1 MSRLLRRQRIKPA
14 LSVLPLVALTT
25 LFLVAA
31 PLAFART
38 WKSSDGVYSV
48 DAEYV
53 GAKDGKVSLRKP
65 NGDVIEVPLARL
77 SAEDQAYV
85 AKQAVATDESST
97 PAVATSP
104 SPQKQRFSQLVQLSG
119 RLRTASE
126 VLRAYKLFLQDDRIA
141 EPDRKAAEEQLPV
154 WEERAKK
161 RMERVGSRWLEPAE
175 ANDLKRQAR
184 QLIEEA
190 MRLLEVG
197 QDEAA
202 IDKCVKA
209 SKLDPDAILADFLLG
224 LGYALVACDAEDANR
239 HFAECVR
246 RDPQH
251 VSALNNLALSEVRLR
266 QYTQALAHWQAAL
279 KVAPAAPEIIQNLG
293 RLLHLA
299 NQRRILLPTE
309 VQRQFSDLYAA
320 AAISADAKEFNSRVG
335 WLYLGHYAP
344 LGEQSVSGKDVKNKL
359 IRIGSGTGFVVHP
372 EYILT
377 NRHVVEDCAG
387 LLVVP
392 PGEGNH
398 ELLASV
404 VGVADGEDD
413 DLAVIHCKGLA
424 APPLPFIR
432 ADLAPRGSEIMVLGF
447 PGMLPGKTPSL
458 KATRGVIAGLPD
470 ASYNAYTLD
479 AITNPGSSGGP
490 ICDVTGSVL
499 GIHCG
504 RTNLQPLSSQPVID
518 YQLGIPHS
526 RALPLLKKLI
536 PGYKQLPPNA
546 NRKDWSDVDG
556 MVSRS
561 TVLIWCQS
569 VESVGGI
576 SGKREAP
583 KGARPFEDRWCMTCG
598 RSLYIKCPTCNG
610 TGIAVAAPLTIVK
623 SISGGGTEHR
633 NRYPEKV
640 TCWSC
645 RGTAKVKCPD
655 CVEGLEIRLGATR
668 P

>member
-1 MSRLLRRQRIKPA
+1 MSKLLRRQRIKPA
-14 LSVLPLVALTT
+14 LYVLPLVALTS
-25 LFLVAA
+25 LFLVASPQA
-31 PLAFART
+31 STRT
-38 WKSSDGVYSV
+38 WKSSDGVYSI

-53 GAKDGKVSLRKP
+53 GVKGGKLSLRKP

-85 AKQAVATDESST
+85 AKQAVPTEEAST
-97 PAVATSP
+97 PAAATSP
-104 SPQKQRFSQLVQLSG
+104 PPQKQTLSQLLNLSG

-126 VLRAYKLFLQDDRIA
+126 VVRAYKLFLQNEQIVKS
-141 EPDRKAAEEQLPV
+141 DRKAAEEQLPV

-161 RMERVGSRWLEPAE
+161 NMVRVGSRWLDPAE
-175 ANDLKRQAR
+175 ANVLKLQVR

-202 IDKCVKA
+202 VKKCVKA

-224 LGYALVACDAEDANR
+224 LGYALVACDAKDANR

-251 VSALNNLALSEVRLR
+251 VSALNNLAISEVRLR
-266 QYTQALAHWQAAL
+266 QYTQALAHWRAAL

-299 NQRRILLPTE
+299 KQRRILLPTE
-309 VQRQFSDLYAA
+309 VQRQFSDLYAE

-335 WLYLGHYAP
+335 WLNLGYYAP
-344 LGEQSVSGKDVKNKL
+344 IGEQSVSGKDVKNKL
-359 IRIGSGTGFVVHP
+359 IRIASGTGFVVHP

-377 NRHVVEDCAG
+377 NRHVVEGCAG

-392 PGEGNH
+392 PGEENH
-398 ELLASV
+398 ELPASV
-404 VGVADGEDD
+404 VGVADGEDN
-413 DLAVIHCKGLA
+413 DLAVIYCKGLS

-432 ADLAPRGSEIMVLGF
+432 ADLASRGTEIMVFGF
-447 PGMLPGKTPSL
+447 PGMNQGKTPSL
-458 KATRGVIAGLPD
+458 KSTRGSISGLPD
-470 ASYNAYTLD
+470 ASHNAYTSN
-479 AITNPGSSGGP
+479 AITNPGNSGGP
-490 ICDVTGSVL
+490 ICDATGSVL
-499 GIHCG
+499 GIHYAA
-504 RTNLQPLSSQPVID
+504 TNSLAKD
-518 YQLGIPHS
+518 YALHIPHS
-526 RALPLLKKLI
+526 RALPLLARWI
-536 PGYKQLPPNA
+536 PDYEPPLPNTETKQ
-546 NRKDWSDVDG
+546 WSDVDG

-561 TVLIWCQS
+561 TVLIWVQS

-583 KGARPFEDRWCMTCG
+583 KGARPLEDRWCMTCNRTG
-598 RSLYIKCPTCNG
+598 LSKCATCQG
-610 TGIAVAAPLTIVK
+610 TGVAVAAPMTIVM
-623 SISGGGTEHR
+623 SIGSTGTKHW
-633 NRYPEKV
+633 NAFPEKV

-645 RGTAKVKCPD
+645 SGTAKAKCPD
-655 CVEGLEIRLGATR
+655 CIDGIEVGLQ
-668 P
+668 

>member
-14 LSVLPLVALTT
+14 LLVLPLVAITT

-31 PLAFART
+31 PPAFVRT
-38 WKSSDGVYSV
+38 WKSSDGVYSL

-104 SPQKQRFSQLVQLSG
+104 SPQKQRFTQLVQLSG

-126 VLRAYKLFLQDDRIA
+126 VFIAYKMFLQDDRIA

-161 RMERVGSRWLEPAE
+161 RMERVGLRWLEPAE
-175 ANDLKRQAR
+175 ANDLRRQAR
-184 QLIEEA
+184 QLTEEA
-190 MRLLEVG
+190 LRLLEVG

-224 LGYALVACDAEDANR
+224 LGYALVSCDAKDANR

-246 RDPQH
+246 RDPRH

-266 QYTQALAHWQAAL
+266 EYTQALAHWQAAL
-279 KVAPAAPEIIQNLG
+279 EVAPAAPEVIQNLG

-299 NQRRILLPTE
+299 KQGRVRLPTGVQRR
-309 VQRQFSDLYAA
+309 FSDLYAA
-320 AAISADAKEFNSRVG
+320 ASVSADAKQFNSGFG
-335 WLYLGHYAP
+335 WLYMGYYAP
-344 LGEQSVSGKDVKNKL
+344 LGEQSVSGKDAKNKL
-359 IRIGSGTGFVVHP
+359 VKMGSGTGFVVHP
-372 EYILT
+372 EYVLT
-377 NRHVVEDCAG
+377 NRHVVKGCAG

-392 PGEGNH
+392 PGEENH
-398 ELLASV
+398 ELPASV

-424 APPLPFIR
+424 VPPLPFIK
-432 ADLAPRGSEIMVLGF
+432 ADLAPRGTEIMVLGF
-447 PGMLPGKTPSL
+447 PSMLQGKTPSL
-458 KATRGVIAGLPD
+458 KATRGTIAGLPD
-470 ASYNAYTLD
+470 ESYNAYALD
-479 AITNPGSSGGP
+479 ATTNPGSSGGP
-490 ICDVTGSVL
+490 ICDATGNVL

-504 RTNLQPLSSQPVID
+504 RVRPETSQPSMTYGYGV
-518 YQLGIPHS
+518 PHS

-536 PGYKQLPPNA
+536 PGYEQLPPNA
-546 NRKDWSDVDG
+546 NKRQWSDVDG

-561 TVLIWCQS
+561 TVLIWVQS
-569 VESVGGI
+569 VEAVGGI
-576 SGKREAP
+576 SRKQKAP
-583 KGARPFEDRWCMTCG
+583 DGTRPFEDRWCMTCYG
-598 RSLYIKCPTCNG
+598 RGTVECPVRGCANG
-610 TGIAVAAPLTIVK
+610 TVGDYRLETTTFP
-623 SISGGGTEHR
+623 EHR
-633 NRYPEKV
+633 SFVVRKV
-640 TCWSC
+640 AIRVPCKTC
-645 RGTAKVKCPD
+645 RGKGVVPCLD
-655 CVEGLEIRLGATR
+655 CDHGIDRSVR
-668 P
+668 

>member
-1 MSRLLRRQRIKPA
+1 MSKLLRRQRIKPA
-14 LSVLPLVALTT
+14 LYVLPLVALTS
-25 LFLVAA
+25 LFLVASPQA
-31 PLAFART
+31 STRT
-38 WKSSDGVYSV
+38 WKSSDGVYSL

-53 GAKDGKVSLRKP
+53 GVKGGKLSLRKP

-85 AKQAVATDESST
+85 AKQAVPTEEAST
-97 PAVATSP
+97 PAAATSP
-104 SPQKQRFSQLVQLSG
+104 PPQKQTLSQLLNLSG

-126 VLRAYKLFLQDDRIA
+126 VVKAYKLFLQNEQIVKS
-141 EPDRKAAEEQLPV
+141 DRKAAEEQLPV

-161 RMERVGSRWLEPAE
+161 GMVRVGSRWLEPAE

-202 IDKCVKA
+202 INKCVKA

-224 LGYALVACDAEDANR
+224 LGYALVACDAKDANR

-266 QYTQALAHWQAAL
+266 QYPQALAHWRAAL

-299 NQRRILLPTE
+299 KQRRILLPTE
-309 VQRQFSDLYAA
+309 VQRQFSDLYAE

-344 LGEQSVSGKDVKNKL
+344 LGEQSVIGKDVKNKL
-359 IRIGSGTGFVVHP
+359 IKIGSGTGFVVHP

-392 PGEGNH
+392 PGGGNH
-398 ELLASV
+398 ELQASV
-404 VGVADGEDD
+404 VGVADGEDN
-413 DLAVIHCKGLA
+413 DLAVIYCKGLA

-432 ADLAPRGSEIMVLGF
+432 ADLAPRGTEVMVLGF
-447 PGMLPGKTPSL
+447 PGMKEGKMPSL
-458 KATRGVIAGLPD
+458 KATRGTIAGLPD
-470 ASYNAYTLD
+470 ASYGCYTLD
-479 AITNPGSSGGP
+479 AIISYGNSGGP
-490 ICDVTGSVL
+490 VCDSTASVL
-499 GIHCG
+499 GIAH
-504 RTNLQPLSSQPVID
+504 RFLSPDVGEDRHQVLYSGAV
-518 YQLGIPHS
+518 PHS
-526 RALPLLKKLI
+526 QALPLLKRLI
-536 PGYKQLPPNA
+536 PGFEQLPPNA
-546 NRKDWSDVDG
+546 NKKEWSDVDG

-583 KGARPFEDRWCMTCG
+583 KGARPLEDRWCMTCNRTG
-598 RSLYIKCPTCNG
+598 FSKCATCQG
-610 TGIAVAAPLTIVK
+610 TGVAVAPPLTIIK
-623 SISGGGTEHR
+623 SIGPTGTEHR
-633 NRYPEKV
+633 NAYPEKV

-645 RGTAKVKCPD
+645 RGTAKAQCPD
-655 CVEGLEIRLGATR
+655 CINGIEVGLQ
-668 P
+668 

>member
-1 MSRLLRRQRIKPA
+1 MSKLLHRQRIKPA
-14 LSVLPLVALTT
+14 LFVLPLVALTS
-25 LFLVAA
+25 LFLVASPQA
-31 PLAFART
+31 SSRT
-38 WKSSDGVYSV
+38 WKSNEGVYSL

-53 GAKDGKVSLRKP
+53 GVKGGKLSLRKP

-85 AKQAVATDESST
+85 AKQAVPTEEAST
-97 PAVATSP
+97 PAAATSP
-104 SPQKQRFSQLVQLSG
+104 PPQKQTLSQLLNLSG

-126 VLRAYKLFLQDDRIA
+126 VVIAYKLFLQNEQIVKS
-141 EPDRKAAEEQLPV
+141 DRKAAEEQLPV

-161 RMERVGSRWLEPAE
+161 NMVRVGSRWLDPAE
-175 ANDLKRQAR
+175 ANDLKRQVR
-184 QLIEEA
+184 QLVEEA

-202 IDKCVKA
+202 IKKCVKA

-224 LGYALVACDAEDANR
+224 LGYALVACDAKDANR

-377 NRHVVEDCAG
+377 NRHVVEGCAG

-392 PGEGNH
+392 PGEENH
-398 ELLASV
+398 ELPASV
-404 VGVADGEDD
+404 VGVADGEDN
-413 DLAVIHCKGLA
+413 DLAVIYCKGLS

-432 ADLAPRGSEIMVLGF
+432 ADLAPRGTEIMVFGF
-447 PGMLPGKTPSL
+447 PGMIEGKTPSL
-458 KATRGVIAGLPD
+458 KSTRGSISGLPD
-470 ASYNAYTLD
+470 ASHNAYASS
-479 AITNPGSSGGP
+479 AITNPGNSGGP
-490 ICDVTGSVL
+490 VCDATGSVL
-499 GIHCG
+499 GIHSAA
-504 RTNLQPLSSQPVID
+504 TNSLAKNYALH
-518 YQLGIPHS
+518 IPHS
-526 RALPLLKKLI
+526 RALPLLARWI
-536 PGYKQLPPNA
+536 PDYEPLLPNTETKQ
-546 NRKDWSDVDG
+546 WSDVDG

-561 TVLIWCQS
+561 TVLIWVQS

-583 KGARPFEDRWCMTCG
+583 KGARPLEDRWCMTCNRTG
-598 RSLYIKCPTCNG
+598 LSKCATCQG
-610 TGIAVAAPLTIVK
+610 TGVAVAAPMTIVK
-623 SISGGGTEHR
+623 SIGSTGTKHW
-633 NRYPEKV
+633 NAFPEKV

-645 RGTAKVKCPD
+645 SGTAKAKCPD
-655 CVEGLEIRLGATR
+655 CIDGIEVGLQ
-668 P
+668 